1 MTAQIIDGKQIAKQ
15 VREDVALKVKALRDM
30 GIVPGLAAVLVGDD
44 PASQV
49 YVTSKEKAARV
60 AGMNSWVHRL
70 TSDTSQPQLMELLQQ
85 LNDDEQVHGIL
96 LQLPLPK
103 GLDSEEALAMLDPS
117 KDVDGLTATSAGL
130 LALGKPAFVP
140 CTPLGIQVL
149 LDASGT
155 KVEGSHVVV
164 VGRSN
169 LVGRPISI
177 LLSLKAD
184 TANATVTLCHT
195 GTTDLAHHT
204 RQADI
209 LVVAAGTPKG
219 ITGDMIK
226 PGATVIDV
234 GISRGED
241 GKLVGDVDFES
252 ASEVAGAITP
262 VPGGVGPMTVA
273 MLMSN
278 TAKSAALRA

>member
-1 MTAQIIDGKQIAKQ
+1 MTAQIIDGKAIAKQ
-15 VREDVALKVKALRDM
+15 VREDVARGVSALGER
-30 GIVPGLAAVLVGDD
+30 GVVPGLAAVLVGDD
-44 PASQV
+44 PASSV
-49 YVTSKEKAARV
+49 YVASKEKAAKA
-60 AGMNSWVHRL
+60 AGMNSWVYRL
-70 TSDTSQPQLMELLQQ
+70 GSDASQAEVDGLMRKLGG
-85 LNDDEQVHGIL
+85 DDKVHGIL

-103 GLDSEEALAMLDPS
+103 GLSSEAALDLLDPS
-117 KDVDGLTATSAGL
+117 KDIDGLTAESAGL
-130 LALGKPAFVP
+130 LALGKPRFVP

-149 LDASGT
+149 LDSSGT
-155 KVEGSHVVV
+155 KVESSEVVV
-164 VGRSN
+164 VGRTK

-209 LVVAAGTPKG
+209 LVVAAGVPKG

-234 GISRGED
+234 GISRGPD
-241 GKLVGDVDFES
+241 GKLLGDVDFAT
-252 ASEVAGAITP
+252 ASQVAGAITP

-278 TAKSAALRA
+278 TLKAADLRA